1 MLKIRISKY
10 IQSEQFCGKTELFC
24 TFCSTWQVKTAHC
37 NGMPEYLITKVGIVV
52 FDLYHYNAAFQNFS
66 GRSSGVTFG
75 QRQRRNEIVLL
86 AAASV
91 VVLAVAAL
99 AGIVPL
105 TEQARTG
112 HRAKPRV
119 VPAGGRHLGSRPR
132 GFGGGRPGC
141 CSRRGRSLTCRRAA
155 QTMPCLPKPAGRM
168 AGHALPKTTPILRI
182 NCHHSCRCTPTALVA
197 SASVSI
203 LRKP

>member
-10 IQSEQFCGKTELFC
+10 RQSEQFCGKAELFC

-52 FDLYHYNAAFQNFS
+52 FDLYHYDAVFQNFS

-75 QRQRRNEIVLL
+75 QRQRLNE
-86 AAASV
+86 SV
-91 VVLAVAAL
+91 VGSGVSCS
-99 AGIVPL
+99 AGGRGTGRHCAPYRA
-105 TEQARTG
+105 ARTG

-132 GFGGGRPGC
+132 GFGGGRPEC
-141 CSRRGRSLTCRRAA
+141 CSRRGRSLTCRRAT
-155 QTMPCLPKPAGRM
+155 QTLPCLPKPAGHM
-168 AGHALPKTTPILRI
+168 AGHALPKTAPILRI
-182 NCHHSCRCTPTALVA
+182 NCHHSCRCTPTALITST
-197 SASVSI
+197 SARI
-203 LRKP
+203 LREP

>member
-105 TEQARTG
+105 TEQHGQVTVLN
-112 HRAKPRV
+112 PESYLL
-119 VPAGGRHLGSRPR
+119 AGGIWAVDLEVLEGGDLGV
-132 GFGGGRPGC
+132 
-141 CSRRGRSLTCRRAA
+141 AA
-155 QTMPCLPKPAGRM
+155 DGAG
-168 AGHALPKTTPILRI
+168 L
-182 NCHHSCRCTPTALVA
+182 
-197 SASVSI
+197 
-203 LRKP
+203 